1 MNELYN
7 LPSNRNQ
14 HLITVLT
21 VWTVITLLLIGFI
34 YFVTKD
40 NLLLGFAILA
50 LPLPIFYLYSILKNP
65 RISLITAFFLNYFA
79 MGISRYIP
87 GPLGLSVDIMLFV
100 TLIVL
105 IFSQFNQKVEWK
117 LAANDYTFIV
127 IIWFIMTVL
136 QILNP
141 EAVSKEA
148 WFYAM
153 RGYAVYTVLTV
164 PLVYLIFNR
173 PKDFELFISLCVW
186 FTLIAA
192 LVALKQ
198 KYIGLDRWEKGWL
211 MVPGNYSTHLLFGQ
225 LRIFSVYSDAGTFG
239 GAMGYFGA
247 IFTILGIHEQ
257 KNKNMKI
264 FYFFVGFLSLYSML
278 ISGTRSAISVPLAI
292 FLTYAV
298 LTKKIKV
305 LIFAVGLAFVI
316 FFFFKYTTIGQG
328 NYDIRRMR
336 SAFAEDNA
344 SMNVRKYNRKLFS
357 DYLATRP
364 FGGGVGSAGAW
375 GRRFSPG
382 NFLARTATDGWYI
395 QIWAEEG
402 IVGLS
407 AYLFMMFYFVIKSSY
422 LVFFKIKNDKYRYKA
437 IAFTCGVF
445 GQMASSYTA
454 AALGQLPNQVIIFAS
469 LVFISMIPRW
479 EKEEEENQKLSKN
492 ITAI

>member
-1 MNELYN
+1 MNEAFN
-7 LPSNRNQ
+7 GPSNKDQ
-14 HLITVLT
+14 LLITKIT
-21 VWTVITLLLIGFI
+21 VWTVVTILLTGFI
-34 YFVTKD
+34 YFVVKD
-40 NLLLGFAILA
+40 NLLFGFATLV
-50 LPLPIFYLYSILKNP
+50 LPLPIFYLYLILKNP
-65 RISLITAFFLNYFA
+65 RISLISVFFFNYFA
-79 MGISRYIP
+79 MGLSRYIP
-87 GPLGLSVDIMLFV
+87 GPLGLSVDIMLFL
-100 TLIVL
+100 TFLIV
-105 IFSQFNQKVEWK
+105 IFSQFNQKIEWN
-117 LAANDYTFIV
+117 LAANDYTFIA

-141 EAVSKEA
+141 EAVNKEA

-153 RGYAVYTVLTV
+153 RGYAVYIVLTV

-198 KYIGLDRWEKGWL
+198 KFIGLDHWEKGWL

-239 GAMGYFGA
+239 GSMGYFGA
-247 IFTILGIHEQ
+247 IFIIFGIHEQ
-257 KNKNMKI
+257 KKSMKT
-264 FYFFVGFLSLYSML
+264 FYFFVGLLALYSML
-278 ISGTRSAISVPLAI
+278 ISGTRSAISVPLVT
-292 FLTYAV
+292 FLTYSV
-298 LTKKIKV
+298 LTKKFKI
-305 LIFAVGLAFVI
+305 LIIAGGLAFVI
-316 FFFFKYTTIGQG
+316 FFFFKFTTIGQG

-336 SAFAEDNA
+336 SAFAENNA
-344 SMNVRKYNRKLFS
+344 SMNVRTHNRKLFA

-364 FGGGVGSAGAW
+364 FGGGIGSAGAW

-407 AYLFMMFYFVIKSSY
+407 AYLLMMFYFVIKSSY

-469 LVFISMIPRW
+469 LVFISMIPKW
-479 EKEEEENQKLSKN
+479 EKEEEENQKLYKK